1 MSPINAILMQS
12 ALTLSLGA
20 LAINS
25 WVDGVTW
32 LAALE
37 AFASATNLLAVV
49 GRIAIYPRSPGA
61 S

>member
-20 LAINS
+20 LAINH
-25 WVDGVTW
+25 WVDGVAW